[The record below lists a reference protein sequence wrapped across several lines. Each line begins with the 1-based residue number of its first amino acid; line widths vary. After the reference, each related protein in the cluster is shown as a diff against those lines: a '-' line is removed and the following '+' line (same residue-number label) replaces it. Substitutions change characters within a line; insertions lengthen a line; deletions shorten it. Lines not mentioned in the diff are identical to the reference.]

1 MPNSFSRPSIRANTA
16 AAWCGTCWTC
26 LAGHHVHIS
35 SLLENGTITLRDLNK
50 LQSVADRSKMTAA
63 VEAYLHEHVTRT
75 MYYFGICICR
85 VHHTSRFCM

>member
-1 MPNSFSRPSIRANTA
+1 
-16 AAWCGTCWTC
+16 
-26 LAGHHVHIS
+26 VHIS
-35 SLLENGTITLRDLNK
+35 SLLENGTITLRDLKK

-75 MYYFGICICR
+75 MYYFGICTSR